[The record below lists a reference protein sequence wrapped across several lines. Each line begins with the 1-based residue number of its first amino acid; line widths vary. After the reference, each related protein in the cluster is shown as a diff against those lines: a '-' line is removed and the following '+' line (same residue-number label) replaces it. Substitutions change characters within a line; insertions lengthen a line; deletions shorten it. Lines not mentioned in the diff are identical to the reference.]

1 MLKKVILSLKI
12 LLIGSLLP
20 NFALA
25 VDNYDPATKILTIDA
40 VTLGNTKYLNVT
52 VRLDQFQ
59 VLGVGS
65 AIPIDGVADSCT
77 PEMFTIDKFNTI
89 QPGMTLDQVNQVIG
103 CRFDP
108 GEIIRAD
115 PVVSYTWLSNA
126 NSGVRFIRVFFDA
139 STNKVTSIFGSNF
152 KSSAGF

>member
-1 MLKKVILSLKI
+1 MLRKVILSLKI
-12 LLIGSLLP
+12 LLIGGLLP

-25 VDNYDPATKILTIDA
+25 VDNYDPVTKILTIDA

-52 VRLDQFQ
+52 IRLDQFQ

-103 CRFDP
+103 CKFDP
-108 GEIIRAD
+108 GSIVRAGA
-115 PVVSYTWLSNA
+115 VVNYTWASNGS
-126 NSGVRFIRVFFDA
+126 SGVRLISVYFDA
-139 STNKVTSIFGSNF
+139 STNKVTSTLGSSF

>member
-25 VDNYDPATKILTIDA
+25 VDNYDPVTKILTIDA
-40 VTLGNTKYLNVT
+40 VTLGGTKYLNVT
-52 VRLDQFQ
+52 IRLDQFQ

-65 AIPIDGVADSCT
+65 AVPIDGIADICS
-77 PEMFTIDKFNTI
+77 PEMFTVDKYNTI
-89 QPGMTLDQVNQVIG
+89 QPGMSLDQVNQVIG
-103 CRFDP
+103 CKFDP
-108 GEIIRAD
+108 GSIVRVNPLVNYSWRNID
-115 PVVSYTWLSNA
+115 
-126 NSGVRFIRVFFDA
+126 SGRFISVHFDA
-139 STNKVTSIFGSNF
+139 STNQVTGSLGSSF